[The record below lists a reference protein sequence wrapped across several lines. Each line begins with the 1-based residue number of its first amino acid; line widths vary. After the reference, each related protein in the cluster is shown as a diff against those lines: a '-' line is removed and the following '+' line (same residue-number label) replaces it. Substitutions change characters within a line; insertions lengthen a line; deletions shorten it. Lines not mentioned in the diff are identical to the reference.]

1 MKIEKLKE
9 EARLLHESLQYPK
22 NEKKDDDKR

>member
-1 MKIEKLKE
+1 MVKLIE
-9 EARLLHESLQYPK
+9 EAVLLHDAHQYPK

>member
-1 MKIEKLKE
+1 MKLEKLKE
-9 EARLLHESLQYPK
+9 EAKLIHEAHQYPK

>member
-1 MKIEKLKE
+1 MKMEKIKE
-9 EARLLHESLQYPK
+9 EARLLHKALQYPK